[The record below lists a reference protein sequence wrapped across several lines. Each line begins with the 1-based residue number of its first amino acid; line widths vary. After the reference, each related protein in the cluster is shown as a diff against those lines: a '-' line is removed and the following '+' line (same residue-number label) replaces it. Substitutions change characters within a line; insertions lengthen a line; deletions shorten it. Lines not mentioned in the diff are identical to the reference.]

1 MYTKENRSVIFNSN
15 KNKHQSEVIMV
26 QNLWNE
32 EKSATLTAGLSE
44 LVYRSNLIGTDRAVC
59 NWGGGNTS
67 MKTVEKDFRGRDI
80 EVMWVKG
87 SGSDLATMQ
96 DQNFT
101 GLNLED
107 IRPLIERDE
116 MPDEL
121 MVEYLSHCMIDSKH
135 PRASIETLLHAFLPF
150 KHVDHTHPDAIISL
164 CCADNGK
171 ELAKEIFGD
180 RFVWVPYVRPGFTL
194 SKMIA
199 EGVQNNP
206 NADLVLME
214 KHGLVVWGETAKES
228 YDKTISVINEAEEYI
243 NERIDVNFTFG
254 GKKFDSLTGEDQKS
268 ILAKVMPVIRGAVS
282 DEKKMLLTYDHA
294 DDVLEFV
301 NSHDAA
307 ELSQVGAACPD
318 HLVHTKMKPL
328 YIDWDPSTKD
338 VEQLIEAIKTGVE
351 RFKEEY
357 KAYFE
362 RNKNEGDV
370 MFEPAPR
377 VILIPGI
384 GMVNSGKNV
393 AMANVSG
400 ALYHRAI
407 AVMKGSTAL
416 GKFVSLNENESYNI
430 EYWPLELYK
439 LSLAPAEA
447 EFSRK
452 VAFVTG
458 GAGGIGSETCRQF
471 VAEGAH
477 VVLADLNLEGAEKV
491 AAEINEQYGEG
502 RALAVKMDVTS
513 EEQVQAAFEQA
524 ALTFG
529 GVDIIVNNAGLATSS
544 PFEET
549 SLKEWNLNMNV
560 LGTGYFLVAREA
572 FKQMKD
578 QAIGGSMV
586 FIGSKNSVYAGKNA
600 SAYSSVKALET
611 HLARCIAAEGGE
623 FGIRVNSVLP
633 DAVLQ
638 GSAIWGSRWREERA
652 AAYGIEPEQLEDHYR
667 KRTTLLVNIYP
678 KDIAES
684 ILFFSSSKAE
694 KTTGCMITVDG
705 GVPAAFTR

>member
-1 MYTKENRSVIFNSN
+1 
-15 KNKHQSEVIMV
+15 MV
-26 QNLWNE
+26 KNLWNSKNAE
-32 EKSATLTAGLSE
+32 QNLNGVEE
-44 LVYRSNLIGTDRAVC
+44 LVYRSNLIGSDRAVC

-67 MKTVEKDFRGRDI
+67 TKTIIQDFRGREV

-87 SGSDLATMQ
+87 SGSDLATMEKK
-96 DQNFT
+96 NFT
-101 GLNLED
+101 GLRLED
-107 IRPLIERDE
+107 IKPLIGRDE
-116 MPDEL
+116 MPDEE

-150 KHVDHTHPDAIISL
+150 KHVDHTHPDSIISI

-171 ELAKEIFGD
+171 EIAQEIFGD
-180 RFVWVPYVRPGFTL
+180 RFVWVPYVRPGFAL

-199 EGVQNNP
+199 EGVRNNP
-206 NADLVLME
+206 QAELVLME
-214 KHGLVVWGETAKES
+214 KHGLVTWGDTSEAS
-228 YDKTISVINEAEEYI
+228 YAQTISIINEAEQYI
-243 NERIDVNFTFG
+243 HEKIDVASVFG
-254 GKKFDSLTGEDQKS
+254 GPKYQTLSEDEAKEILSS
-268 ILAKVMPVIRGAVS
+268 IMPVIRGAVS
-282 DEKKMLLTYDHA
+282 DEKKMLLTFDRS
-294 DDVLEFV
+294 DDVLQFV

-307 ELSQVGAACPD
+307 SISQIGAACPD
-318 HLVHTKMKPL
+318 HLVHTKRVPL
-328 YIDWDPSTKD
+328 FIEWDPESKD
-338 VEQLIEAIKTGVE
+338 VKNLVDAVKAGIENYKD
-351 RFKEEY
+351 EY
-357 KAYFE
+357 RAYFD
-362 RNKNEGDV
+362 RNKHEGDSMV
-370 MFEPAPR
+370 EPAPR

-384 GMVNSGKNV
+384 GMINTGKDVSNSQ
-393 AMANVSG
+393 VSG

-407 AVMKGSTAL
+407 SVMKGTTTL
-416 GKFVSLNENESYNI
+416 GKFVSLSENESYNV

-471 VAEGAH
+471 VSEGAH
-477 VVLADLNLEGAEKV
+477 VVVADLNLEGAEKI
-491 AAEINEQYGEG
+491 AAEINSTYGAN
-502 RALAVKMDVTS
+502 RAIALKMDVTK
-513 EEQVQAAFEQA
+513 EEEVRAAFAQT
-524 ALTFG
+524 ALSFG
-529 GVDIIVNNAGLATSS
+529 GVDIIVNNAGLATSN
-544 PFEET
+544 PIDET
-549 SLKEWNLNMNV
+549 TLSEWNLNMNV

-572 FKQMKD
+572 FKQMK
-578 QAIGGSMV
+578 QQGIGGNMV
-586 FIGSKNSVYAGKNA
+586 FVGSKNSVYAGKNSA
-600 SAYSSVKALET
+600 AYSSVKALET

-638 GSAIWGSRWREERA
+638 GSAIWGSKWREDRA
-652 AAYGIEPEQLEDHYR
+652 SAYGIDPDQLEDHYR

-684 ILFFSSSKAE
+684 ITFFASSKAE

>member
-1 MYTKENRSVIFNSN
+1 
-15 KNKHQSEVIMV
+15 MV
-26 QNLWNE
+26 KSLWQE
-32 EKSATLTAGLSE
+32 EKASQLASGLDE

-67 MKTVEKDFRGRDI
+67 MKTTEKDFRGRDV

-87 SGSDLATMQ
+87 SGSDLATMKAH
-96 DQNFT
+96 NFT
-101 GLNLED
+101 GLRMDD
-107 IRPLIERDE
+107 IRPLLNKEE
-116 MPDEL
+116 MPDEE

-171 ELAKEIFGD
+171 QIAEEIYGN
-180 RFVWVPYVRPGFTL
+180 RFVWVPYIRPGFTL

-199 EGVQNNP
+199 EGVKNNP
-206 NADLVLME
+206 NAELVLME
-214 KHGLVVWGETAKES
+214 KHGLVVWGDTAQES
-228 YDKTISVINEAEEYI
+228 YEKTISIINEAESYI
-243 NERIDVNFTFG
+243 NNKINAEQTFG
-254 GKKFDSLTGEDQKS
+254 GAKYESLREDDAEE
-268 ILAKVMPVIRGAVS
+268 ILAAVMPVIRGAVS
-282 DEKKMLLTYDHA
+282 EEKKMLLTYDRG

-301 NSHDAA
+301 NSHDAKT
-307 ELSQVGAACPD
+307 LSQVGAACPD
-318 HLVHTKMKPL
+318 HLVHTKMVPL
-328 YIDWDPSTKD
+328 YVEWDPATKD
-338 VEQLIEAIKTGVE
+338 IAAL
-351 RFKEEY
+351 KEEVKKGIAAFK
-357 KAYFE
+357 KAYTAYFD
-362 RNKNEGDV
+362 RNKNEGDQI
-370 MFEPAPR
+370 FETAPR

-384 GMVNSGKNV
+384 GMVNTGKNV
-393 AMANVSG
+393 AMSKVSG

-407 AVMKGSTAL
+407 SVMKGATAL
-416 GKFVSLNENESYNI
+416 GNFVSLNENESFNV

-439 LSLAPAEA
+439 LSLAPKEA

-458 GAGGIGSETCRQF
+458 GAGGIGSETCRLLASQ
-471 VAEGAH
+471 GAH

-491 AAEINEQYGEG
+491 AAEINQTYGEE
-502 RALAVKMDVTS
+502 RAIAVKMDVTS
-513 EEQVQAAFEQA
+513 ENAVQAAYKRT
-524 ALTFG
+524 ALAFG

-544 PFEET
+544 PFDET

-572 FKQMKD
+572 FKQMKE
-578 QAIGGSMV
+578 QALGGSMV

-600 SAYSSVKALET
+600 AAYSAVKAMET

-638 GSAIWGSRWREERA
+638 GSAIWGSSWREERA
-652 AAYGIEPEQLEDHYR
+652 AAYGIEPNQLDEHYR

-678 KDIAES
+678 KDIAEAIS
-684 ILFFSSSKAE
+684 YFASSKAE

>member
-1 MYTKENRSVIFNSN
+1 
-15 KNKHQSEVIMV
+15 MV
-26 QNLWNE
+26 QNRWDE
-32 EKSATLTAGLSE
+32 TKAETITPGLEE
-44 LVYRSNLIGTDRAVC
+44 LVYRSNLIGSDRAVC

-67 MKTVEKDFRGRDI
+67 MKTTVKDFRGLDI

-87 SGSDLATMQ
+87 SGSDLATMKAK
-96 DQNFT
+96 NFT

-107 IRPLIERDE
+107 IRPLMERDE
-116 MPDEL
+116 MTDEE
-121 MVEYLSHCMIDSKH
+121 MVAYLSHCMIDHTH

-199 EGVQNNP
+199 EGVQQNP
-206 NADLVLME
+206 NAELVLME
-214 KHGLVVWGETAKES
+214 KHGLVVWGDTAKES
-228 YDKTISVINEAEEYI
+228 YDKTISVINEAEAFI
-243 NERIDVNFTFG
+243 NKKAEGKQPFG
-254 GKKFDSLTGEDQKS
+254 GKKYESLSNEDQQDL
-268 ILAKVMPVIRGAVS
+268 LAQVLPVIRGAVS
-282 DEKKMLLTYDHA
+282 DEKKMLLTYDTDEA
-294 DDVLEFV
+294 ILEFV
-301 NSHDAA
+301 NSHDAPV
-307 ELSQVGAACPD
+307 LSQVGAACPD

-328 YIDWDPSTKD
+328 FVEWDPSTND
-338 VEQLIEAIKTGVE
+338 VDSLKEAVKAGIE

-362 RNKNEGDV
+362 ENKNEGDV

-384 GMVNSGKNV
+384 GMVNTGKNV
-393 AMANVSG
+393 TMANVSG

-407 AVMKGSTAL
+407 SVMKGTTAL
-416 GKFVSLNENESYNI
+416 GTFVSLNENESYNI

-447 EFSRK
+447 EFSRQ

-471 VAEGAH
+471 VEQGAH
-477 VVLADLNLEGAEKV
+477 VVVADLNLEGAKKV
-491 AAEINEQYGEG
+491 ASEINEQYGDK
-502 RALAVKMDVTS
+502 RAIAVKMDVTS
-513 EEQVQAAFEQA
+513 EEQVQAALKQA
-524 ALTFG
+524 ILTYG

-544 PFEET
+544 PIEET
-549 SLKEWNLNMNV
+549 TLKEWNLNMDV

-572 FKQMKD
+572 FKVMKS

-600 SAYSSVKALET
+600 SAYSSVKALEV
-611 HLARCIAAEGGE
+611 HLARCIAAEGGQY
-623 FGIRVNSVLP
+623 GIRVNSVLP

-652 AAYGIEPEQLEDHYR
+652 AAYGIEPDQLEEHYR

-684 ILFFSSSKAE
+684 ILFFSSSKAA